1 MSNCSDGLLVHC
13 HVKDCHIMAMS
24 ATTFRTNSG
33 AVARRRRFVGLFWAL
48 GGKVVSFATNVTR
61 FLQSGTC
68 VSPIPIRDLYPRSLC
83 FYLHPHPYFLRH
95 WLYHASSDIKTT
107 LHQDSSVL
115 RSHINSGVMAYKL
128 NLLAT
133 VMALRTAVNKA
144 FGSLVKVIYD
154 FVMESPTSS
163 AFLSM
168 CPTIMLGVSNSP
180 SIYLSWL

>member
-1 MSNCSDGLLVHC
+1 
-13 HVKDCHIMAMS
+13 MS